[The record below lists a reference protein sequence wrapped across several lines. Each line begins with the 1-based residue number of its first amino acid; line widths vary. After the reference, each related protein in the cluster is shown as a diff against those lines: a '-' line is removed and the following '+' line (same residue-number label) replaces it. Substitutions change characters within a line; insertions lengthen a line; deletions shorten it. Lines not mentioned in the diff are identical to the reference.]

1 MSLTIPGAE
10 QFESAR
16 VAVLGMGISGRASVS
31 ALLDHTN
38 AVVSVWDAQE
48 NAVEPYTTMAAI
60 DTATALA
67 SGVDLANAVLA
78 WKPTHVILAPAFREQ
93 GKEWAILH
101 DAGIPIWS
109 EIELAWQLRALHE
122 DGTYAPWLAVTG
134 TNGKT
139 TTTTM
144 LAAIL
149 REAGLGGEA
158 VGNVGNPA
166 VTAVS
171 DISLSAPRAFALELS
186 SFQLMST
193 FSMQPAASVCLNLAD
208 DHLEWHTS
216 FDSYRNAKAR
226 VYNAVQTACVYPVGD
241 LSVQAMVDEADVCE
255 GARAIGTVLG
265 VPSVGQIGVVEG
277 IAVDR
282 AFGAQR
288 FTHASELFSMDD
300 LIHLAPVDSDLP
312 AHIVKDAL
320 AAAALARS
328 IGVEPEHI
336 RAALAHFPA
345 GRHRIE
351 YVANVGGVSFVDDS
365 KATNAH
371 AALASLRAQRE
382 KSVVWI
388 AGGQAKGSHFE
399 ELVERVTP
407 QLKAV
412 VVIGVDQ
419 EPWHAA
425 LDGCDLHVEYIDPS
439 SQAPMDLAVRRAYAL
454 AHGEGTVLLAPASAS
469 MDQFVSYADRGEKFA
484 SAVQLL
490 SQECGFSRECC

>member
-1 MSLTIPGAE
+1 MSMTIPGAA
-10 QFESAR
+10 QFENAR
-16 VAVLGMGISGRASVS
+16 VAVVGMGISGRASVK

-38 AVVSVWDAQE
+38 AALSVWDARQS
-48 NAVEPYTTMAAI
+48 AVEEYASLPAI
-60 DTATALA
+60 DTAAALA
-67 SGVDLANAVLA
+67 SGADMANAVLA
-78 WKPTHVILAPAFREQ
+78 WQPTHVILAPAFREQ
-93 GKEWAILH
+93 GEEWKILH
-101 DAGIPIWS
+101 AAGIPIWS
-109 EIELAWQLRALHE
+109 EIELAWQLRAQHE

-149 REAGLGGEA
+149 RKAGLGGEA

-171 DISLSAPRAFALELS
+171 DTSPNAPRAFALELS

-208 DHLEWHTS
+208 DHLEWHIS
-216 FDSYRNAKAR
+216 FDSYRSAKAR
-226 VYNAVQTACVYPVGD
+226 IYNAVQTACIYPVGD
-241 LSVQAMVDEADVCE
+241 SAVQAMVDDADVQE

-265 VPSVGQIGVVEG
+265 VPSIGQLGVVDG
-277 IAVDR
+277 IVVDR

-288 FTHASELFSMDD
+288 FTEARELFRIDD
-300 LIHLAPVDSDLP
+300 LVHLAPADSDLP

-320 AAAALARS
+320 AAAALARA

-336 RAALAHFPA
+336 RTALANFPA
-345 GRHRIE
+345 GKHRIE
-351 YVANVGGVSFVDDS
+351 HIAALDGVNFVDDS

-382 KSVVWI
+382 GSVVWI
-388 AGGQAKGSHFE
+388 AGGQPKGSHFE
-399 ELVERVTP
+399 DLVERVTP

-412 VVIGVDQ
+412 VVIGIDQ

-425 LDGCDLHVEYIDPS
+425 LDATDLLVEYVDPAS
-439 SQAPMDLAVRRAYAL
+439 ETPMDDAVRCAWSL
-454 AHGEGTVLLAPASAS
+454 AQGEGTVLLAPASAS
-469 MDQFVSYADRGEKFA
+469 MDQFISYADRGEKFA
-484 SAVQLL
+484 SAVQRL
-490 SQECGFSRECC
+490 SRERRVSEGHC